1 MLYKKITKSDL
12 TNHTAENSSET
23 SSSSDNQ
30 SSSEESDQCSNE
42 ESDQC
47 SNEESGV
54 DQKVPQIIELQT
66 EIGYLKNK
74 LKNKEFFYLEE
85 KKNIVRFF
93 LYILFYQ
100 SF

>member
-1 MLYKKITKSDL
+1 M
-12 TNHTAENSSET
+12 
-23 SSSSDNQ
+23 
-30 SSSEESDQCSNE
+30 
-42 ESDQC
+42 
-47 SNEESGV
+47 

-93 LYILFYQ
+93 LYICNEDVTTHVTFLPRN
-100 SF
+100 